1 MVIKLNAGRMRRRI
15 KDDAMLLWTYL
26 KNKAGGSKWAMIII
40 FCAVLL
46 LSWYSV
52 PIRGKLGI
60 LTSLMIAT
68 AIFVVIWELIRKRAF
83 ESSTLVLSMSIIA
96 TACFI
101 IVTSDSNKIAK
112 RANALMEQDS
122 VAAERTN
129 RLMEQDLLFQLRPSL
144 YMHQISN
151 GPDSKGDVDFEIVNM
166 GESYALLPELSFDI
180 LIRKDKDFEMNK
192 MGYCFLQLPLKLKPW
207 EQHKFKL
214 NVEAIAVLTLKYEMA
229 EWDSIQLKE
238 YFRKTDMYFV
248 ATVSYRRANDFKDF
262 SITYVDYLH
271 YDSKLRRHALRMGFQ
286 EMWDTPPTLL
296 LAAKSLRERYGREII
311 YVKGAPYIGNVPS
324 NSKGVANEGK

>member
-1 MVIKLNAGRMRRRI
+1 MKRRI
-15 KDDAMLLWTYL
+15 RNDAMRLWNHVR
-26 KNKAGGSKWAMIII
+26 NKARGSKWAMIIV
-40 FCAVLL
+40 FLAVLL
-46 LSWYSV
+46 LSWYLV

-60 LTSLMIAT
+60 LTTLMIAT
-68 AIFVVIWELIRKRAF
+68 AIFVVMWELIRKRTF
-83 ESSTLVLSMSIIA
+83 ESSTIVLSMSIIA

-129 RLMEQDLLFQLRPSL
+129 RLMEEDLLFQLRPSL

-151 GPDSKGDVDFEIVNM
+151 GPDSKGDIDFEIINM

-192 MGYCFLQLPLKLKPW
+192 LGYCFLELPLKLDPW

-214 NVEAIAVLTLKYEMA
+214 NVEAITVLTLKHEMA
-229 EWDSIQLKE
+229 EWDSIHLKE
-238 YFRKTDMYFV
+238 YFQKTDMFFV

-271 YDSKLRRHALRMGFQ
+271 YDSKSRRLALRMGLQ
-286 EMWDTPPTLL
+286 EMWNTPPTLL

-324 NSKGVANEGK
+324 NAKDVANEGR